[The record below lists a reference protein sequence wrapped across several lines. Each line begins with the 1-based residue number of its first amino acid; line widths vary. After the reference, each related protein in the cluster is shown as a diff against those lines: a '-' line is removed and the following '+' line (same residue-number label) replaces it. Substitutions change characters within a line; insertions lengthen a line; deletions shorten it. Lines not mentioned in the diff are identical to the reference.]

1 MSPVYFYFN
10 MTSSWAGKTVIFAIS
25 LVTALVVVAVV
36 LVTSGGGEGSVK
48 GGPQRARPQEQVDL
62 AARIDDF
69 TRQTIRRSAFRP
81 PTALERRAVAD
92 GVGLYLDGRRAEAER
107 RLAEVDF
114 GVSAFNDTATGRP
127 FAEIADRARESTRG
141 WGRVYVDL
149 PQNLSD
155 GAAGGDRP
163 DGAAGGAAGEPVRR
177 PAATWSVQVPHPV
190 ADADSEKLGVGAWR
204 ATPGGVLVLAGAHRR
219 AGKDGAADVA
229 HRRDTVFHAVCAELV
244 ARRLPGI
251 QVHGFA
257 DSTEPDYDVIVST
270 GRGDHGRT
278 WGEGLASALSRQG
291 FDVCRVWVRRC
302 ALEGR
307 TNVQGRA
314 AADAELPFLH
324 VEFSRTVRESP
335 ARIARAV
342 KAIREAA
349 GLAGGTARPG
359 SSARTGAGAGAGVSA
374 DASAG
379 AVVA

>member
-1 MSPVYFYFN
+1 
-10 MTSSWAGKTVIFAIS
+10 MTSPWAGKTVIFAIS

-36 LVTSGGGEGSVK
+36 LVTSSGEGDSVK
-48 GGPQRARPQEQVDL
+48 GGPKRAQPRERVDL

-69 TRQTIRRSAFRP
+69 TRQTIRRSAYRP
-81 PTALERRAVAD
+81 PTAQERHAVAD
-92 GVGLYLDGRRAEAER
+92 GVGLYLDGRRTEAAR

-114 GVSAFNDTATGRP
+114 GLSVFTDTATGRP
-127 FAEIADRARESTRG
+127 FAEIADRAREATRG

-149 PQNLSD
+149 PQDRTD
-155 GAAGGDRP
+155 GVGGASGDRL
-163 DGAAGGAAGEPVRR
+163 R

-204 ATPGGVLVLAGAHRR
+204 ATPGGVLVLAGANRR
-219 AGKDGAADVA
+219 AGEGGAADVA
-229 HRRDTVFHAVCAELV
+229 HRRDTVFHAVCAELI
-244 ARRLPGI
+244 AHRLPGI

-257 DSTEPDYDVIVST
+257 NSTEPDYDVIVST

-278 WGEGLASALSRQG
+278 WGEGLAAALSRQG

-302 ALEGR
+302 SLEGR

-314 AADAELPFLH
+314 AADAGLPFLH
-324 VEFSRTVRESP
+324 VEFSRSIRESP

-349 GLAGGTARPG
+349 GLAGGTDRPG
-359 SSARTGAGAGAGVSA
+359 AGARLSDDAGARTGSGTDAGTDAVGGATAGAAQMS
-374 DASAG
+374 
-379 AVVA
+379 